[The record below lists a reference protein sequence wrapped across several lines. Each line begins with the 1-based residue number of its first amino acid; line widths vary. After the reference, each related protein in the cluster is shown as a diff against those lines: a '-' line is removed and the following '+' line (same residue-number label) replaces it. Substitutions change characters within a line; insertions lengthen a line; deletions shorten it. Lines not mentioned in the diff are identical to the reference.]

1 MVTQG
6 ETDQAGQTTAPSR
19 QTRLRRYLA
28 RRGRQL
34 LRVLIGL
41 IFGLLIAAALLE
53 IYRSSSLIGLPDVG
67 DPFDMALFDAGR
79 VPPEQDAFEPLRKAQ
94 AKLTQMPSIAGSG
107 KRGGSVTWAEATP
120 ELRDWLAANRGLLET
135 FWEASER
142 PDATLNPVT
151 DRGGRYYFVFIGGLA
166 RLVFLEASRLE
177 ALGDMEEAWS
187 LYRSVLRVKVHVMRR
202 GSIFQRY
209 ITDRNFGALRTQIA
223 SWAAD
228 SRTEVLL
235 LRHALD
241 DVKKSE
247 PRPEW
252 DASSLKL
259 EYMGMMTELDAE
271 YGIVRQGDGDDTR
284 IRIWGE
290 ELAGNLKA
298 SAYAVRRYVRH
309 EPERS
314 RRVLRL
320 VFANWLAHA
329 EEKDPSLQKPALR
342 VIFGQPRQ
350 ETTLYFFPVAPDKP
364 EAARRMSP
372 DRLAEWLFG
381 TLDARL
387 LLSHLYWPA
396 IRTTERR
403 EHHELVLMLAR
414 EIYKREHN
422 APPASDQA
430 LIGPYLDHLPDDGSG
445 EVDDGK
451 APTLSNSP
459 VPIK

>member
-1 MVTQG
+1 MNHGDSGARRIKPGKQ
-6 ETDQAGQTTAPSR
+6 
-19 QTRLRRYLA
+19 RLPADKLGCADDLA

-135 FWEASER
+135 FWEASEL

-247 PRPEW
+247 PRLEW

-259 EYMGMMTELDAE
+259 EYMGMIMTELDAE

-329 EEKDPSLQKPALR
+329 EEKDPCLHTPAIR
-342 VIFGQPRQ
+342 VIFGQPRKD
-350 ETTLYFFPVAPDKP
+350 TTLYFFPVAPDKP

-414 EIYKREHN
+414 EIYKREHGCS
-422 APPASDQA
+422 ACFRPSVDRA
-430 LIGPYLDHLPDDGSG
+430 LSRSSARRRIG
-445 EVDDGK
+445 
-451 APTLSNSP
+451 
-459 VPIK
+459 